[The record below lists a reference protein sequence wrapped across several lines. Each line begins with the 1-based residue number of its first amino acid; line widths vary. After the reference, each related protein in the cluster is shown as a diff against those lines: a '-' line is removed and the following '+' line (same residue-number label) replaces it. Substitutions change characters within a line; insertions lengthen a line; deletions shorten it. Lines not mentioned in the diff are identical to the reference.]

1 MVDCIV
7 FSAKGQRPHPNEMSG
22 SGLNVDVYF
31 VCWEESLIPPGENK
45 EPMDFPP
52 KEKQDLSRPVTESDM
67 VEFIARYI
75 KSDQLGV
82 IANAHLVHADSKDIH
97 CEQCIQIAKAHS
109 DAVDFPKTGHAQR
122 LPDELRPASYPD
134 YMMKTDKPSY
144 ISDTVIG
151 KCFHQCRA
159 IELSNDF
166 RKLEPIPPDSDLILP
181 GHETYLDSSKAMK
194 AFYDRKIDELKAVYG
209 IDTEVEL
216 LSVGALA
223 MKESLGHLKS
233 DHYSVAEIIKLSIDA
248 IRTKMKGMFYEEFGG
263 SHREHNN
270 TLLCLKASALYVVSY
285 SSTELDQESKGENSS
300 VKNQK
305 VAVEK
310 SEMASNTEG
319 PDGSDQA
326 EPYRYS
332 LGLPW
337 ILCHLLCMIKKQK
350 LTVSGPALQ
359 KLGETQVRPMSF
371 LHKLSLD
378 MAAEEIRITAAD
390 WKNRPTQVTGIE
402 HSRLLHLW
410 NSRFSPCS
418 ETGVQL
424 ICFGSAIT
432 SCTDDPTSLD
442 VFVNNCFLRPPSI
455 SFRQS
460 LKQLKEIA
468 EQLVKLI

>member
-22 SGLNVDVYF
+22 SDLDGDIYF
-31 VCWEESLIPPGENK
+31 VCWEKSLIPPGENK
-45 EPMDFPP
+45 EPMDFTS
-52 KEKQDLSRPVTESDM
+52 KEKQDLPTPVTDSDM
-67 VEFIARYI
+67 IEFVARYI
-75 KSDQLGV
+75 EIDQLGV

-97 CEQCIQIAKAHS
+97 CDQCVQIAKIHS
-109 DAVDFPKTGHAQR
+109 DAVDFPKTGHKQR
-122 LPDELRPASYPD
+122 LPADLRPASYPD

-159 IELSNDF
+159 IELSNEF

-285 SSTELDQESKGENSS
+285 SSTELDQENNEQNPSHKDQN
-300 VKNQK
+300 

-310 SEMASNTEG
+310 SEMARNAVG
-319 PDGSDQA
+319 ALVIDQA
-326 EPYRYS
+326 ESNRKS

-337 ILCHLLCMIKKQK
+337 
-350 LTVSGPALQ
+350 
-359 KLGETQVRPMSF
+359 
-371 LHKLSLD
+371 
-378 MAAEEIRITAAD
+378 
-390 WKNRPTQVTGIE
+390 
-402 HSRLLHLW
+402 
-410 NSRFSPCS
+410 
-418 ETGVQL
+418 
-424 ICFGSAIT
+424 
-432 SCTDDPTSLD
+432 
-442 VFVNNCFLRPPSI
+442 
-455 SFRQS
+455 
-460 LKQLKEIA
+460 
-468 EQLVKLI
+468 